1 MSDKL
6 RRRIESDL
14 DSLDSY
20 NLYHKWI
27 PSRYMIRP
35 TPKLI
40 QEKFERILIIESE
53 WVSFFDFI
61 VHHVFEENFTYNS
74 DGKKFIMNYDQ
85 SKLKKWIFKPS
96 DFQYQ
101 ISDNS
106 NHYILWSLDYN
117 INYDFDDSIIN
128 NTIIEN
134 IKKIVGNDEFD
145 FAWYKNPKPTIPEF
159 YHVQVFWI
167 KL

>member
-27 PSRYMIRP
+27 PSRHMIRP

-61 VHHVFEENFTYNS
+61 VHHVFEENYTYNS

-85 SKLKKWIFKPS
+85 SK
-96 DFQYQ
+96 
-101 ISDNS
+101 
-106 NHYILWSLDYN
+106 
-117 INYDFDDSIIN
+117 
-128 NTIIEN
+128 
-134 IKKIVGNDEFD
+134 
-145 FAWYKNPKPTIPEF
+145 
-159 YHVQVFWI
+159 
-167 KL
+167 